1 MGCASSKQKRC
12 RCCNAPRSYPMHVH
26 HPPQAEG
33 DSYHVVALT
42 STTLG
47 TLKLNSPA
55 STQNFTGNCDHD
67 FNISNG
73 KVSNTKSLRFD
84 NERFVQRLEE
94 KEKSSVS
101 EKERKDEFSIGLI
114 EAKTWSSMIEQKLP
128 TVFPKTPIRTPPG
141 EPETINTWEL
151 MEDLEDTTNFR
162 SPSHY
167 RSFSFDANGDN
178 VDEGDVDVD
187 PPKMS
192 VVASPKPIWL
202 LMTEEESRLNSAI
215 SDFDPELIS
224 SFRKS
229 FQHLSPDSPFHLR
242 PASSDEEMQGTKR
255 GSSFTDDVN
264 VGEPCGKYKVVLYF
278 TSLRG
283 VRKTYEDCCQVR
295 MILKGLGV
303 KVDERDVSMH
313 SRFKEELREL
323 LGDGYGGL
331 VLPRV
336 FLGDNYI
343 GGTEEIQRLHEDG
356 RLEKLLGCCEK
367 IEDSVGGDGGGV
379 CEGCGDIRFVPCE
392 TCSGSCKIYYEGDED
407 EEEYVHGELGECGF
421 QRCPDCNENGLIRCP
436 MCCC

>member
-1 MGCASSKQKRC
+1 
-12 RCCNAPRSYPMHVH
+12 MHVH

-33 DSYHVVALT
+33 DSHHVVALT

-55 STQNFTGNCDHD
+55 SAQNFTGNCDLD
-67 FNISNG
+67 FSLSNA

-94 KEKSSVS
+94 KEKSSAFG
-101 EKERKDEFSIGLI
+101 KERKEEFSIGLI
-114 EAKTWSSMIEQKLP
+114 EAKTWSNMIEQKLP
-128 TVFPKTPIRTPPG
+128 SVFPKTPIRTPPG

-151 MEDLEDTTNFR
+151 MEGLEDTTNFR

-167 RSFSFDANGDN
+167 RSFSFDANGDT
-178 VDEGDVDVD
+178 VDDGDVDVD

-192 VVASPKPIWL
+192 VSASPKPMWL
-202 LMTEEESRLNSAI
+202 LMTEEETRLNSAI
-215 SDFDPELIS
+215 SDFDPEVIS

-242 PASSDEEMQGTKR
+242 PALSDEEMQGTK
-255 GSSFTDDVN
+255 
-264 VGEPCGKYKVVLYF
+264 KVVLYF

-295 MILKGLGV
+295 LILKGLGV
-303 KVDERDVSMH
+303 RVDERDVSMH

-336 FLGDNYI
+336 FVGENYI
-343 GGTEEIQRLHEDG
+343 GGAEEIQKLHEDG
-356 RLEKLLGCCEK
+356 RLEKVLGCCEK
-367 IEDSVGGDGGGV
+367 IEEGVGCDGGGV

-392 TCSGSCKIYYEGDED
+392 TCCGSCKIYCEGDED